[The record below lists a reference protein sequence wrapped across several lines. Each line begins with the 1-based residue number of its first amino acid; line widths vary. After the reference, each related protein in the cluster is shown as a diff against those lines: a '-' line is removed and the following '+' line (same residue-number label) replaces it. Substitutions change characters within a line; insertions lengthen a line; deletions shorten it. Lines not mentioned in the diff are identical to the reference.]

1 MLISKADIFLSSDI
15 HGYLVAFLSPFGYQA
30 GYPGPLSVAIHEYLG
45 YPITISTPF
54 PGYPSILP
62 LWALPAPPPGPLLC
76 ASCSQNVYLLTRP
89 ADMIPPPGPGP
100 CPAPM
105 RPLLSK
111 RSFTHTVPEG
121 PDPGAGHHGSMP
133 MLSAGAAGDGVSVR
147 A

>member
-1 MLISKADIFLSSDI
+1 MSISKADIFLSSDI

-76 ASCSQNVYLLTRP
+76 ACCSETCIYSAENHVHTTAVARVLERGV
-89 ADMIPPPGPGP
+89 ASEKAI
-100 CPAPM
+100 
-105 RPLLSK
+105 R
-111 RSFTHTVPEG
+111 RSSIVS
-121 PDPGAGHHGSMP
+121 HHGHTLYKNKKNKCP
-133 MLSAGAAGDGVSVR
+133 LN
-147 A
+147 